1 MIEYRPFRNT
11 DPPDLVDIWRSQP
24 RERGLT
30 QPMSV
35 ELFEQSILAKPYF
48 DRAGLIVAADGD
60 MLVGF
65 AHAGF
70 GARDDEQGLSNVWG
84 TTYLV
89 MVRAN
94 YQRQGI
100 GSRLLAESE
109 AYLKSRGA
117 QVLYAGGIRPLN
129 AFYLGLYGGS
139 EMPGVLDST
148 PEAQQLFKSHGY
160 REIDRTHV
168 LNLELSRFRPVV
180 DRTQMQIRRSTQLVE
195 THDPRTNTW
204 WEACTFGG
212 FERTRFELTAK
223 DDGRKLSTVTFWT
236 MQSLSA
242 NWGVQ
247 AAGLIELATIETE
260 QRHGF
265 ATFLLGEA
273 LKRQQSQGVSL
284 IEAQTMAH
292 NTAALNLY
300 RKLGFH
306 EVDQGVV
313 FRKQSD

>member
-60 MLVGF
+60 TLLGF

-70 GARDDEQGLSNVWG
+70 GARDDEQGLSTVWG

-100 GSRLLAESE
+100 GRRLLAESE
-109 AYLKSRGA
+109 AYLKSHGA

-148 PEAQQLFKSHGY
+148 PEAQQLFKAHGY

-168 LNLELSRFRPVV
+168 LNLEVSRFRPVV
-180 DRTQMQIRRSTQLVE
+180 DRTQMQIRRSTQLQE
-195 THDPRTNTW
+195 TADPRANTW

-212 FERTRFELTAK
+212 FERTRFELLAK
-223 DDGRKLSTVTFWT
+223 DDGRKLSTVTFWL

-247 AAGLIELATIETE
+247 AAGLIDLATIESE
-260 QRHGF
+260 QRHGY
-265 ATFLLGEA
+265 ATYLLGEA
-273 LKRQQSQGVSL
+273 LRRLQGMGITL

-292 NTAALNLY
+292 NTAARSLY
-300 RKLGFH
+300 QKLGFH
-306 EVDQGVV
+306 EVDQGAV
-313 FRKQSD
+313 FRKQSE